1 MSYLGI
7 NATQGPGC
15 CKCCYFLI
23 IIITTFVYNIILL
36 LFCGYFFSVMGRYTN
51 GGRSWL
57 ISFAARTRDLAIR
70 IFCCIFLSPC
80 VDHRTADI
88 DARVH
93 TSDSHMPRTVHIII
107 IHSSLLPFTVFL
119 PSSYTRDCRSTI
131 DYNTDIRA
139 SAVPRPVVL
148 Q

>member
-1 MSYLGI
+1 MIRSR
-7 NATQGPGC
+7 QGPGC
-15 CKCCYFLI
+15 CKCCYFL

-36 LFCGYFFSVMGRYTN
+36 LFCGYIFFSVMDSMVVWYTN

-70 IFCCIFLSPC
+70 SFCCIFLSPC
-80 VDHRTADI
+80 VDHRRPDGSRQCSCPYFQFAY
-88 DARVH
+88 AAYCAH
-93 TSDSHMPRTVHIII
+93 NC
-107 IHSSLLPFTVFL
+107 SLSFAVFL
-119 PSSYTRDCRSTI
+119 PSFTLDCCSTI
-131 DYNTDIRA
+131 DYNTDIRT